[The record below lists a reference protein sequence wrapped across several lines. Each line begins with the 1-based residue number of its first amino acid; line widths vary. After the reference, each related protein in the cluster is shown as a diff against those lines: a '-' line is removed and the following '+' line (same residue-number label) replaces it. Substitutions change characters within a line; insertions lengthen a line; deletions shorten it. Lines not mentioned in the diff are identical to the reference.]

1 MHRDAHNHP
10 RQHSVTA
17 IVIVIDIHP
26 IIPQGLARNLE
37 VADPVQNLEVAD
49 PVQNLVVADPVQ
61 NLVVADPV
69 QNLEVADP
77 VQNLVVDTVLHQIHM
92 IVTVNRVGISL
103 SVLVYVKTLVYLRH
117 RMKI

>member
-69 QNLEVADP
+69 QNL
-77 VQNLVVDTVLHQIHM
+77 VVDTVLHQIHM